1 MKLVIGGNYQG
12 KKEAACRLFGLD
24 MSDFADGKTC
34 AFADIFTCRAISD
47 FQEFIRRY
55 MLAAE
60 REQNPTESPETAAE
74 RKQNPTENP
83 AARREQTLPGM
94 LSQQLAER
102 NPQIC
107 IVSNEIG
114 YGVVPIDAQ
123 EREWRELTGRI
134 CCRIAEASDTV
145 VRVAAGIP
153 MVIKGSTE

>member
-12 KKEAACRLFGLD
+12 KKETACRLFGLD

-34 AFADIFTCRAISD
+34 AFADIFSCRAISD

-55 MLAAE
+55 MLEPEAAQDLTE
-60 REQNPTESPETAAE
+60 DLAAAQEQDP
-74 RKQNPTENP
+74 
-83 AARREQTLPGM
+83 LGM
-94 LSQQLAER
+94 LPQQLAEQ

-123 EREWRELTGRI
+123 ERAWRETTGRI
-134 CCRIAEASDTV
+134 CCRIAEISDTV

-153 MVIKGSTE
+153 MVIKGSAK

>member
-34 AFADIFTCRAISD
+34 AFADIFSCRAISD

-55 MLAAE
+55 MLEPEAA
-60 REQNPTESPETAAE
+60 QDL
-74 RKQNPTENP
+74 TENP
-83 AARREQTLPGM
+83 AAVQEQDPLGM
-94 LSQQLAER
+94 LPQQLAER

-123 EREWRELTGRI
+123 EREWRELTGRV

-153 MVIKGSTE
+153 MVIKGSVK